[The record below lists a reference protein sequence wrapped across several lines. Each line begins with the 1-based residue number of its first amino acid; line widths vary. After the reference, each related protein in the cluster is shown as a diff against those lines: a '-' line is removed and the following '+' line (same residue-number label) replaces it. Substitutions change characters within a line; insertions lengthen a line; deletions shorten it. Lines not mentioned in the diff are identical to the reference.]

1 MYVLD
6 TSLAVGVAGLVTLG
20 APVAVDGDRTALGR
34 PPTDDANVPL
44 VVPWEG
50 GRVPPLAVGSPGLGV
65 ASAGR
70 AEGGPY
76 EPFQPVVHT
85 PPCIGGV
92 KDSSPR
98 AGCRTV
104 AMRSPDFTFAVV
116 TEVFI
121 LSRTNRRVPPHEN
134 NTEASEIMTDLHTH
148 AEDIVAQFSDHLDL
162 SVDDVEERLD
172 NLVNEYRVPVDE
184 ARRSVVN
191 SYLDEAGLERD
202 ALGGGGNASV
212 GLAEIDQDE
221 QWLDV
226 TAKVV
231 ELWEARSDSVAQVG
245 LLGDETGT
253 TKFVAFETSDLPEL
267 EAGQVYRLENLVTDE
282 YQGNFSVKLNR
293 TTTITEVD
301 EAIEVGDDAET
312 VEGALVDIQSGS
324 GLIKRCPED
333 DCTRVL
339 QNGRCS
345 EHGDVDGEF
354 DLRIKGVLDD
364 GEAVHEVIFD
374 RESTEALTGTT
385 LTEAKDM
392 AMDALDTTVVAGE
405 MRTGTLGRYYRV
417 SGPQFGRYV
426 LVDEFE
432 RLSDPVDA
440 EAALI
445 EARSI

>member
-1 MYVLD
+1 
-6 TSLAVGVAGLVTLG
+6 
-20 APVAVDGDRTALGR
+20 
-34 PPTDDANVPL
+34 
-44 VVPWEG
+44 
-50 GRVPPLAVGSPGLGV
+50 
-65 ASAGR
+65 
-70 AEGGPY
+70 
-76 EPFQPVVHT
+76 
-85 PPCIGGV
+85 
-92 KDSSPR
+92 
-98 AGCRTV
+98 
-104 AMRSPDFTFAVV
+104 
-116 TEVFI
+116 
-121 LSRTNRRVPPHEN
+121 
-134 NTEASEIMTDLHTH
+134 MTDLHTH
-148 AEDIVAQFSDHLDL
+148 AEDVAAQFSDHLDL
-162 SVDDVEERLD
+162 TVDEVEERLD

-202 ALGGGGNASV
+202 ALSGGGNASV

-267 EAGQVYRLENLVTDE
+267 EAGTVYRLENLVTDE
-282 YQGNFSVKLNR
+282 YQGNFSMKLNR

-301 EAIEVGDDAET
+301 EDIDVGDDAET

-385 LTEAKDM
+385 LAEAKDM
-392 AMDALDTTVVAGE
+392 AMDALDTTVVADE

>member
-1 MYVLD
+1 
-6 TSLAVGVAGLVTLG
+6 
-20 APVAVDGDRTALGR
+20 
-34 PPTDDANVPL
+34 
-44 VVPWEG
+44 
-50 GRVPPLAVGSPGLGV
+50 
-65 ASAGR
+65 
-70 AEGGPY
+70 
-76 EPFQPVVHT
+76 
-85 PPCIGGV
+85 
-92 KDSSPR
+92 
-98 AGCRTV
+98 
-104 AMRSPDFTFAVV
+104 
-116 TEVFI
+116 
-121 LSRTNRRVPPHEN
+121 
-134 NTEASEIMTDLHTH
+134 MTDLHTH
-148 AEDIVAQFSDHLDL
+148 AEDVAAQFSDHLDL
-162 SVDDVEERLD
+162 TVDEVEERLD

-267 EAGQVYRLENLVTDE
+267 EAGTVYRLENLVTDE

-301 EAIEVGDDAET
+301 EDIDVGDDAET

-364 GEAVHEVIFD
+364 GTTVHETIFG
-374 RESTEALTGTT
+374 RETTEDLTGIS
-385 LTEAKDM
+385 LEEAQQM
-392 AMDALDTTVVAGE
+392 AKDALDTTVVVEE
-405 MRTGTLGRYYRV
+405 MRTDLLGTYYRI
-417 SGPQFGRYV
+417 SGPELGRYV
-426 LVDEFE
+426 LADEVE
-432 RLSDPVDA
+432 RLTEPADP
-440 EAALI
+440 EAVLI
-445 EARSI
+445 KARSI